1 MNRVEQHKYEA
12 DLAKA
17 EAEEK
22 ALQFVQ
28 KQRAEYERK
37 RFLEAL
43 ANEQHSRETSV
54 PAYYDYAR
62 AFDGPLR
69 LNGGW

>member
-1 MNRVEQHKYEA
+1 MNRFERHKYEA

-37 RFLEAL
+37 RFI
-43 ANEQHSRETSV
+43 
-54 PAYYDYAR
+54 
-62 AFDGPLR
+62 
-69 LNGGW
+69 

>member
-1 MNRVEQHKYEA
+1 MNRFEQYKYEA
-12 DLAKA
+12 ELAKA

-22 ALQFVQ
+22 AMKFVQ

-43 ANEQHSRETSV
+43 ANEAHSRETHTPSS
-54 PAYYDYAR
+54 YDYAR